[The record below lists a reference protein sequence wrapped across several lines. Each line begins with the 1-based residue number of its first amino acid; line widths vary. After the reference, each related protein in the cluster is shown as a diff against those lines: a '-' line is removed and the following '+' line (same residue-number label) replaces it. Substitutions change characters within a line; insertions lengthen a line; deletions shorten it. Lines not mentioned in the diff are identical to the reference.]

1 MTDFYRALL
10 DMGQAIVRVTD
21 PDELYGA
28 ICRIAVTSG
37 HATMA
42 WIGLIQDGRVV
53 PVAWGGPA
61 QAYTQ
66 KLDIRVGAPDG
77 QPAADMGPTSL
88 AITHGRTWVCND
100 FHADP
105 CTVPWRELASRF
117 GINASAAFPIRR
129 DDHIIGTLNL
139 YFDHA
144 QAFTPDVVELVE
156 QMVSDLGF
164 ALKARAGQERLAQLR
179 TALHERE
186 LQLSG
191 IVETAMDAIITVN
204 AQGRVVLFNQAAA
217 RMFGVNAPDV
227 IGGTIDRF
235 IPSANREAHRAH
247 LALFTAEGTTS
258 RRMGHTRE
266 LSGQRAN
273 GEVFPMEASIS
284 RTGTDEGLLM
294 TVMARDVT
302 QLRLAE
308 QAHLARSVAE
318 AANQAKTAF
327 LSRIS
332 HELRTPLNAVLGFAQ
347 LMQIDTSDPLSAR
360 HRERLDQLLRAGD
373 HLCTLIDEML
383 DISGIEA
390 GRMAIQTRDFDL
402 CELLDGVLRMSEP
415 HALQCQVTLHATY
428 AELAPLSLHTD
439 PDRLRQVMLNLV
451 SNAIKYNRPGG
462 WVRLEVRRDAHLIH
476 ITVRDNGL
484 GMSERQRA
492 NLFQPFN
499 RLGRE
504 HSDVQGTGIG
514 LVLVRQLIA
523 LMGGE
528 LTLDSHVDQGTVVGI
543 TLPIGGK
550 QTLVHAAPATDT
562 PPQESA
568 KPEGLV
574 LYIEDNAINAVL
586 VQEMLACWPKVRLVV
601 APNGATGLQCARTSR
616 PDVILLDMH
625 LPDMNGVEVLRLL
638 KADEA
643 TRDLAVVALSANAVM
658 EDMQA
663 ARAAGA
669 EDYWTKPIDIER
681 FVKGM
686 RQRLRTKPSSSDPR
700 S

>member
-10 DMGQAIVRVTD
+10 DMGQAIVRVAD
-21 PDELYGA
+21 PDELYQT

-61 QAYTQ
+61 QAYAQ
-66 KLDIRVGAPDG
+66 GLDIRVGTPDG

-88 AITHGRTWVCND
+88 AIAHGRTWVCND

-105 CTVPWRELASRF
+105 CTVPWRELATRF
-117 GINASAAFPIRR
+117 GVNASAAFPIWR
-129 DDHIIGTLNL
+129 DDHVIGALNL
-139 YFDHA
+139 YFDQA
-144 QAFTPDVVELVE
+144 QAFNPDVVELVE
-156 QMVSDLGF
+156 QMVSNLGF

-179 TALHERE
+179 DALHERE

-191 IVETAMDAIITVN
+191 IVQTAMDAIITVN

-235 IPSANREAHRAH
+235 IPLAYREAHRTH

-273 GEVFPMEASIS
+273 GEVFPMDASIS

-294 TVMARDVT
+294 TVMARDVS
-302 QLRLAE
+302 QLRQAE

-318 AANQAKTAF
+318 AANQAKTEF

-373 HLCTLIDEML
+373 HLRTLIDEML

-428 AELAPLSLHTD
+428 AELAPLPLHTD

-451 SNAIKYNRPGG
+451 SNAIKYNRPQG
-462 WVRLEVRRDAHLIH
+462 WVRLEVQRDAHFVHL
-476 ITVRDNGL
+476 TVRDNGL
-484 GMSERQRA
+484 GMSEQQK
-492 NLFQPFN
+492 NQLFQPFN

-514 LVLVRQLIA
+514 LVLVRQLIH

-528 LTLDSHVDQGTVVGI
+528 LTLDSHIDQGTVVDI

-550 QTLVHAAPATDT
+550 PQAHLAPASDT
-562 PPQESA
+562 PHQEPA
-568 KPEGLV
+568 NPEGVV
-574 LYIEDNAINAVL
+574 LYIEDNPINAVL
-586 VQEMLACWPKVRLVV
+586 VQEMLACWPKVKLVV
-601 APNGATGLQCARTSR
+601 APDGAAGLQCARTSR

-625 LPDMNGVEVLRLL
+625 LPDMNGVEVLHQL
-638 KADEA
+638 KADDA

-669 EDYWTKPIDIER
+669 EDYWTKPIDVER

-686 RQRLRTKPSSSDPR
+686 RQRLRAKPGSPEPR
-700 S
+700 P